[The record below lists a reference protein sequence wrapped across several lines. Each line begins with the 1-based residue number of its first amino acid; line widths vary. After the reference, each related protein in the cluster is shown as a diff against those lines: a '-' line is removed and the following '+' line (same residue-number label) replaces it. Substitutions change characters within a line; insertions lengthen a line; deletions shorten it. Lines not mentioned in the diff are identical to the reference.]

1 MNLSRIEQIGAV
13 KAIGIRMLGVHQLI
27 YERTGG
33 RVGHRVLGVPCLL
46 LHTVG
51 AKTGQPRVSGLV
63 YARDGRDYLVV
74 ASNGGASRA
83 PGWYHNLLADPAA
96 RVQVGTASHPVTA
109 RAIHRGDAD
118 YERLWNAVNKVNH
131 SRYHAY
137 QQATDRPIPIVALS
151 PSPGSPTRS

>member
-13 KAIGIRMLGVHQLI
+13 KALGIRVLGLHQQV

-51 AKTGQPRVSGLV
+51 AKSGRPRTNALV

-96 RVQVGTASHPVTA
+96 RVQVGTDTYSATA
-109 RAIHRGDAD
+109 RAVLPGDAD
-118 YERLWNAVNKVNH
+118 YARFWAAVNKIN
-131 SRYHAY
+131 SNRYEAY
-137 QQATDRPIPIVALS
+137 QRATDRPIPIVALT
-151 PSPGSPTRS
+151 PSTG